1 MQLKNQARKNW
12 KVVAAVT
19 AASAIGISGLAFA
32 DPGNGSNDPNPIDL
46 KDRTEIT
53 TQVTT
58 ATSFPG
64 VTFNTLLSA
73 TDTGTNSPFDD
84 TTTGTFDSISAT
96 ASPDTATVSPASASV
111 SPETASVSPDTASV
125 SPDSVSADSDSD
137 SFDNS
142 VDS

>member
-64 VTFNTLLSA
+64 VTFNTLMSA

-96 ASPDTATVSPASASV
+96 ASPDADSLSASLSPDTASMSPETASV
-111 SPETASVSPDTASV
+111 SPETASVSDNAT
-125 SPDSVSADSDSD
+125 D

>member
-1 MQLKNQARKNW
+1 VQLKNQVRKNW

-19 AASAIGISGLAFA
+19 AASAIGVSGLAFA

-53 TQVTT
+53 QVTT
-58 ATSFPG
+58 ETSFPG
-64 VTFNTLLSA
+64 VSFNTLLSA
-73 TDTGTNSPFDD
+73 TDTDTNSPFDD
-84 TTTGTFDSISAT
+84 TTTGTFDSMSAT
-96 ASPDTATVSPASASV
+96 ASPDTESLSASLSPDTATVSP
-111 SPETASVSPDTASV
+111 DT
-125 SPDSVSADSDSD
+125 VSADSASD

>member
-19 AASAIGISGLAFA
+19 AASAIGVSGLAFA

-64 VTFNTLLSA
+64 VTFNTLMSA

-96 ASPDTATVSPASASV
+96 ASPDTATISPA
-111 SPETASVSPDTASV
+111 TASVSPDTASV
-125 SPDSVSADSDSD
+125 SDSATD